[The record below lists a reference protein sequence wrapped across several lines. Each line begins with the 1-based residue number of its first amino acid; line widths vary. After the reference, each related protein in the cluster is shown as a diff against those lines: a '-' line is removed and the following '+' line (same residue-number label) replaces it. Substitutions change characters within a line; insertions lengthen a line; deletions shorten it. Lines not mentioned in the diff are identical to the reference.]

1 MLSTGLPTI
10 DAQDDFRRA
19 RRSGRL
25 ARLLGAG
32 SPRSLCARAMLPA
45 GRARLE
51 VVPLTAIVGTIE
63 PGSGFDARVRPTTT
77 LVRSRWERVALAH
90 RTGKALPPVSLV
102 RRPEGHYVVDGRHR
116 ISVARALKLDD
127 IEAWVRA

>member
-1 MLSTGLPTI
+1 MLTTGLPTI

-19 RRSGRL
+19 RRSGTV
-25 ARLLGAG
+25 ARLLGART
-32 SPRSLCARAMLPA
+32 PRSLGEHTTLPA
-45 GRARLE
+45 GKPRLE
-51 VVPLTAIVGTIE
+51 VVPLASIVGTIE
-63 PGSGFDARVRPTTT
+63 PSPAFDARFRPTTH

-102 RRPEGHYVVDGRHR
+102 RRPEGYYVVDGRHR
-116 ISVARALKLDD
+116 VSVARALGLGD